1 MRLVCPSCGATASA
15 EAWTNDTAIRYT
27 FEALVALP
35 SPVLRQAL
43 SYLGLFRQGTKALPW
58 RRALAIARSLRDLV
72 DEGTVHWQGGETRP
86 CPADIWGGAPG
97 GRAGPTAR
105 CRRYVVLPATVHCP
119 GAYRGPAPADIWARA
134 MEATLASGP
143 KGLKNHNYLRHVA
156 WELAAE
162 TAAAAERA
170 RETERQKRRQEE
182 EEPRE
187 MPESARAE
195 IEKLKKKWGA

>member
-27 FEALVALP
+27 FESLVALP

-86 CPADIWGGAPG
+86 C
-97 GRAGPTAR
+97 
-105 CRRYVVLPATVHCP
+105 
-119 GAYRGPAPADIWARA
+119 PADIWARA

-195 IEKLKKKWGA
+195 IEKLKKQWGG